1 LFFFLFVLFSF
12 AKLAGQDLTRKQTF
26 LLLSAEQ
33 KTSVLS
39 QPHVP
44 QDLLLCFCTLLP
56 TRTAPAAPPARET
69 SSPDGLASAVP
80 YRSLQMLQ
88 RKFLYVPNET
98 EEISDTLKTDA
109 DTPL

>member
-1 LFFFLFVLFSF
+1 MTEGWGFLWVCIRT
-12 AKLAGQDLTRKQTF
+12 LA
-26 LLLSAEQ
+26 
-33 KTSVLS
+33 TSLGVIR
-39 QPHVP
+39 
-44 QDLLLCFCTLLP
+44 T

-98 EEISDTLKTDA
+98 EEISDTVKTDA